1 MRLGAA
7 GMDYKQGEIT
17 PMNNDLQV
25 RNHIVELLAKRRD
38 YQQEIIDL
46 TRKYQYV
53 VFYGCGAI
61 LNSIIDSWNEYVD
74 RKIDYC
80 CDSNSEKWGKSFC
93 GIKCISPEELIAI
106 KDKCAVFVTIGEFRP
121 VFNFLT
127 ERGFPSVNL
136 LYKYDLAASSFLAGH
151 DHNEVVNNLCKVYG
165 YLSDQQSRKVFD
177 SIISRV
183 LGDGK
188 NIGIMVD
195 ICEKHQ
201 YFPADIIKLS
211 EHESFVDIGA
221 YDGDTV
227 RDLAARTKG
236 KFDQVFSFELDAI
249 NFKSLQHNVG
259 LMPERDRVK
268 IYNVGIWDSECDIT
282 YSIGQS
288 QSTVGAGEAHGHV
301 VRLDDAL
308 KSEKITFIKMDIEG
322 AEPQALRGS
331 QNIIR
336 SQKPTL
342 AICIYHDFKHLW
354 EIALYIKELVPEY
367 KIYLRHH
374 TNLEYE
380 TVCYA
385 II

>member
-1 MRLGAA
+1 
-7 GMDYKQGEIT
+7 MDYKQGEVM
-17 PMNNDLQV
+17 PMNNMTGSDLQV
-25 RNHIVELLAKRRD
+25 RNHIIELLAKRRN
-38 YQQEIIDL
+38 YQQELIDL
-46 TRKYQYV
+46 TGRYQYV
-53 VFYGCGAI
+53 VFYGIGEVFNTMISTWEECIG
-61 LNSIIDSWNEYVD
+61 

-80 CDSNSEKWGKSFC
+80 CDSDKAKWGKCFR
-93 GIKCISPEELIAI
+93 GIKCISPEELTAI
-106 KDKCAVFVTIGEFRP
+106 KDKCAVFVTIGEFKP
-121 VFNFLT
+121 VFNFMT

-136 LYKYDLAASSFLAGH
+136 IFKYDLAASCFLSSH
-151 DHNEVVNNLCKVYG
+151 DHNEIADRLCKVYSC
-165 YLSDQQSRKVFD
+165 LSDRQSQKVFN
-177 SIISRV
+177 SIVARV

-188 NIGIMVD
+188 NIEIMVD
-195 ICEKHQ
+195 VCEKHQ

-221 YDGDTV
+221 FNGDTL
-227 RDLAARTKG
+227 RDLTARTHG

-249 NFKSLQHNVG
+249 NFKALQENVR
-259 LMPERDRVK
+259 LMPECDRIK

-308 KSEKITFIKMDIEG
+308 KNEKITFIKMDIEG

-336 SQKPTL
+336 SQKPML

-354 EIALYIKELVPEY
+354 EIPLYIKELVPEY

>member
-1 MRLGAA
+1 
-7 GMDYKQGEIT
+7 
-17 PMNNDLQV
+17 MNNDLQV

-80 CDSNSEKWGKSFC
+80 CDSNSEKWGQSFC

-121 VFNFLT
+121 VFNFLK

-227 RDLAARTKG
+227 RDLAARTQG
-236 KFDQVFSFELDAI
+236 KFDRVFSFELDAI

-259 LMPERDRVK
+259 LMPERDRIK

-308 KSEKITFIKMDIEG
+308 ESEKITFIKMDIEG

-336 SQKPTL
+336 TQKPTL

-354 EIALYIKELVPEY
+354 EIPLYIKELVPEY